1 MTPSLFSPSSRWA
14 ASKVTAKIENTCI
27 ISVWKATVQHVWVVR
42 CGIMCGHRLSW
53 FLSRRTQISIFVC
66 DVLDYQ
72 RPFTLQRFSQ
82 ARVWLPLE
90 EFQPCEE
97 INGEQSETFFF
108 FLLLLYICTAVILEE
123 VIKKSTFSKVTEDAL
138 VTVVTSPF
146 VFTASWQKA
155 THQSSFN
162 RQGHASAWSKSFI
175 E

>member
-42 CGIMCGHRLSW
+42 CGIMCGHRLSG

-123 VIKKSTFSKVTEDAL
+123 VIKKKHIFKSYRRC
-138 VTVVTSPF
+138 TSDCSDL
-146 VFTASWQKA
+146 TLCIY
-155 THQSSFN
+155 SFMAESN
-162 RQGHASAWSKSFI
+162 TSELF
-175 E
+175 

>member
-1 MTPSLFSPSSRWA
+1 M
-14 ASKVTAKIENTCI
+14 EN
-27 ISVWKATVQHVWVVR
+27 VWVVR

-108 FLLLLYICTAVILEE
+108 FFYCSCIFVLLLSW
-123 VIKKSTFSKVTEDAL
+123 KKLLKKKKKAHTFSKVTENAL
-138 VTVVTSPF
+138 MTVVTSPLYLQLHGRKQHIRALLIDR
-146 VFTASWQKA
+146 VMLQHEVS
-155 THQSSFN
+155 HS
-162 RQGHASAWSKSFI
+162 
-175 E
+175 

>member
-1 MTPSLFSPSSRWA
+1 MTQSLFSPSSRWA

-108 FLLLLYICTAVILEE
+108 T
-123 VIKKSTFSKVTEDAL
+123 AL
-138 VTVVTSPF
+138 VYLYCCYPGRSHKKKHIFKSYRRCTSDCSDL
-146 VFTASWQKA
+146 TLCIY
-155 THQSSFN
+155 SFMAESN
-162 RQGHASAWSKSFI
+162 TSELF
-175 E
+175 

>member
-42 CGIMCGHRLSW
+42 CGIMCGHWLSG

-108 FLLLLYICTAVILEE
+108 T
-123 VIKKSTFSKVTEDAL
+123 AL
-138 VTVVTSPF
+138 VYLYYCYPGRSHKKKHIFKSYRRCTSDCSDL
-146 VFTASWQKA
+146 TLCIY
-155 THQSSFN
+155 SFMAESN
-162 RQGHASAWSKSFI
+162 TSELF
-175 E
+175 

>member
-1 MTPSLFSPSSRWA
+1 MTPSLFFPSSRWA

-53 FLSRRTQISIFVC
+53 FLSRQTQISIFVC

-97 INGEQSETFFF
+97 INGEQSKTA
-108 FLLLLYICTAVILEE
+108 LVYLYCCYPGRSHK
-123 VIKKSTFSKVTEDAL
+123 KKSTFSKVTEDAL

-146 VFTASWQKA
+146 AFTASWQKA

>member
-108 FLLLLYICTAVILEE
+108 TALVYLYCCYPGRSH
-123 VIKKSTFSKVTEDAL
+123 KKSTFSKVTEDAL
-138 VTVVTSPF
+138 VTAVTSPF

-155 THQSSFN
+155 THQSTFN

>member
-1 MTPSLFSPSSRWA
+1 MTQSLFSPSSRWA

-97 INGEQSETFFF
+97 INGEQSKT
-108 FLLLLYICTAVILEE
+108 
-123 VIKKSTFSKVTEDAL
+123 AL
-138 VTVVTSPF
+138 VYLYCCYPGRSHKKKKHIFKSYRRCTSDCSDPHPLHLQLHGRKQHIRALLIDR
-146 VFTASWQKA
+146 VMLQHEVS
-155 THQSSFN
+155 HS
-162 RQGHASAWSKSFI
+162 
-175 E
+175 

>member
-42 CGIMCGHRLSW
+42 CGIMCGHRLSG

-108 FLLLLYICTAVILEE
+108 FTALVYLYCCYPGRSH
-123 VIKKSTFSKVTEDAL
+123 KKSTFSKVTEDAL